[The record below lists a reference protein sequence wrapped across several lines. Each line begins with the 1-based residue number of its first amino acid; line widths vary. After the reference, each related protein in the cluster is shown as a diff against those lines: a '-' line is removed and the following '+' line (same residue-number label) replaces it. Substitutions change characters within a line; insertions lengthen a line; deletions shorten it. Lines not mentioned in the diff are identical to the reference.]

1 MGRFPDNFIVGAA
14 TAAHQVEG
22 NNIHSDYWV
31 MEHLKH
37 TNFNEPSL
45 DAVDHYNRY
54 EEDIKLLAA
63 AGLNAYRFSIEWAR
77 IEPKQ
82 GQYDKKE
89 IEHYRKVLEC
99 CRENGV
105 EPVVTMMH
113 FTSPVWVIKN
123 GGWESEATVTAFA
136 KYCSYVIEELGDLM
150 HYVVTINEANMGIQ
164 VAAIAERYKRQMMAK
179 MKADKAAKKF
189 GKKSEVS
196 IEGTAQVGMNFNS
209 MLKNMF
215 WQGFENKKAFGTRS
229 PQTFVSSRTTEG
241 DILVMRAHQA
251 AKTAMKAVK
260 PELKIGLS
268 LSLHDIQPI
277 EGGEE
282 VAEKE
287 WNDEFTHY
295 LPYIKEDD
303 FFGLQNYT
311 RSIIGADGIQPVPAG
326 AETTQMDYEFY
337 PQALANVVRKV
348 DAEFKKLGVTMP
360 IMVTENGIATDD
372 DSRRIAFIDQ
382 ATKGLADCITDGL
395 PVIGYCYWSLMD
407 NFEWQKGFSMR
418 FGLIEVDRTTMKRS
432 PKPSLT
438 ELGKVTRDGSN

>member
-150 HYVVTINEANMGIQ
+150 HYVVTINEANMGLQ
-164 VAAIAERYKRQMMAK
+164 VAAIAERYKRQMMTK

-189 GKKSEVS
+189 GKKSEES

-251 AKTAMKAVK
+251 ARTAMKAVK

-282 VAEKE
+282 VAKKE
-287 WNDEFTHY
+287 WDDEFTHY

-438 ELGKVTRDGSN
+438 ELGKVTGDGSN